1 MASRLI
7 KPVLLLLPFLL
18 NACTSDGKSV
28 SQAQE
33 HSVTRLAEQEQN
45 QDYAAQIHQAVI
57 EQFSDRS
64 SYKGKKCTVRI
75 SIAPD
80 GLLLSAEIEKG
91 DPEFC
96 QDVLS
101 AITRA
106 KIPPAPDKET
116 WLKFKNAPLL
126 DFAS

>member
-1 MASRLI
+1 MASRFI
-7 KPVLLLLPFLL
+7 KPVILLLPFLL
-18 NACTSDGKSV
+18 NACTSDGNSF

-33 HSVTRLAEQEQN
+33 HSVTRLAEQEHPL
-45 QDYAAQIHQAVI
+45 DYAVQIHQAVTK
-57 EQFSDRS
+57 QFSDS
-64 SYKGKKCTVRI
+64 PSYKGKKCTVRI

-106 KIPPAPDKET
+106 KIPPAPNKET
-116 WLKFKNAPLL
+116 WLKFRNAPLL